1 MAPLRWLVAL
11 TLLAACSGYSYLRD
25 GYGTYFG
32 IEARDGRETPWVR
45 GPWPVIDSSV
55 EADAIID
62 QLCAPLMELPAAAPP
77 RGEYGQEYCGVI
89 YSYEGRYYASW
100 PAALET
106 RRLSAEN
113 SDFKDCRVPKRVVD
127 ERGRTAILADYHT
140 HPWRYSPLSIQDRW
154 KSRQRYSFRV
164 QMDATCSVQMYIPY
178 LEQERPGEVYMREGR
193 RWVLIGRVMD
203 KVNGIIQPVPEG
215 SR

>member
-1 MAPLRWLVAL
+1 MAPLRWLAAL
-11 TLLAACSGYSYLRD
+11 TLLVACGGYSYLRD
-25 GYGTYFG
+25 GNGTYFG
-32 IEARDGRETPWVR
+32 IEVRDGRETPWVR
-45 GPWPVIDSSV
+45 GPWPVIASSV

-77 RGEYGQEYCGVI
+77 RGDYGQEYCGVI
-89 YSYEGRYYASW
+89 YSHEGRYYASW
-100 PAALET
+100 PAAMET
-106 RRLSAEN
+106 PRLSAEN
-113 SDFKDCRVPKRVVD
+113 KDFKDCRVPKKVVD

-164 QMDATCSVQMYIPY
+164 QMDATCAVQMYIPY
-178 LEQERPGEVYMREGR
+178 LEQGRPGEVYARQGR
-193 RWVLIGRVMD
+193 RWVLIGRVVD
-203 KVNGIIQPVPEG
+203 KASGIILPVPEG